1 MLTSYTSSEK
11 GNIPYIRKFAKNI
24 RNNNGGAKLFKDTV
38 D

>member
-11 GNIPYIRKFAKNI
+11 ENIPYLRKFAKNI
-24 RNNNGGAKLFKDTV
+24 RNNDGGAKLFKDTA

>member
-11 GNIPYIRKFAKNI
+11 KTFPIFENLFKNI
-24 RNNNGGAKLFKDTV
+24 RNNDGGPRLFKDTA